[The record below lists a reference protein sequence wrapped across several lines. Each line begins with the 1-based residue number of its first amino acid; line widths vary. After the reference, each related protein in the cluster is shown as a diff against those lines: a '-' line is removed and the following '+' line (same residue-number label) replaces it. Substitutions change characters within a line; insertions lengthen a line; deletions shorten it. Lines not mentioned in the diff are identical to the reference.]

1 MVDSL
6 FRLEKPSADATGN
19 ADSAA
24 RLEAGRIFSHGIH
37 SNGLPPEDQQYLAQV
52 IAKRTGLS
60 PSDADKRVSAVFN
73 TAHTA
78 IVNAEQSAKQT
89 ADSARK
95 AAAYSALWMFVAL
108 LSGAFVASLAA
119 TFGGRQRDRV
129 IHTSSSAS

>member
-1 MVDSL
+1 V
-6 FRLEKPSADATGN
+6 
-19 ADSAA
+19 
-24 RLEAGRIFSHGIH
+24 GRIFAHGIR
-37 SNGLPPEDQQYLAQV
+37 SNGLPSEDRQYLVQI

-60 PSDADKRVSAVFN
+60 PSDAEKRVSAVFN
-73 TAHTA
+73 EAHTA
-78 IVNAEQSAKQT
+78 IVNSEQSAKQT

-129 IHTSSSAS
+129 IHTGNSSA